1 MRKVS
6 IKGVLIGGF
15 VDVATTTILA
25 IPLVIYAMAK
35 LSLLHAPR
43 GSVQTPI
50 APAIHASPLLYVLQ
64 LLIGLGGSVLGGYV
78 AAWIARHDELLNGLL
93 SSLLCT
99 VIGVYSV
106 IAGKISGSLSEH
118 ILLLIAAPFFGFL
131 GGYLRRTQK
140 HVVTQQA

>member
-15 VDVATTTILA
+15 VDVATTTVLA

-35 LSLLHAPR
+35 FNLLHAPR
-43 GSVQTPI
+43 GSVQVPI
-50 APAIHASPLLYVLQ
+50 ALTIHASPLLYGGQ

-93 SSLLCT
+93 SSFLCT
-99 VIGVYSV
+99 VIGVYSLV
-106 IAGKISGSLSEH
+106 AGKVSGSMSEQ
-118 ILLLIAAPFFGFL
+118 ILLLTVTPLFALL
-131 GGYLRRTQK
+131 GGYLKRTQK
-140 HVVTQQA
+140 RVAAQQA